1 MPETPKKR
9 WLVAIPVFTHI
20 LPAAFYNFLVL
31 FTRAGRELPA
41 MGHELALLSLERQL
55 LHMGM
60 NKAVDTVL
68 EGDFA
73 GLIAFDD
80 DCLPP
85 DWVIPRLIAH
95 AEAGRDFVAG
105 MGYMRNYPHT
115 TTVGK
120 YYAEGVTQHADT
132 GEAAGF
138 YWLDKLPEKARGLYE
153 ADFCGLPV
161 ALWTRRALE
170 VCQKPVFGTTEVDGG
185 AMTHD
190 VYMCRRL
197 QAAGIP
203 VLVDTTLEC
212 GHIAPAPIVNSVTRE
227 GARAAVRVVEQ
238 AAKQAK
244 EIEAVPV

>member
-1 MPETPKKR
+1 MSDTPAPKK
-9 WLVAIPVFTHI
+9 WVVTVPIFTHV
-20 LPAAFYNFLVL
+20 LPQAFYRFCIA
-31 FTRAGRELPA
+31 FYRAGLDLGP
-41 MGHELALLSLERQL
+41 GHALHMMSLERQI

-60 NKAVDTVL
+60 NTAVDAVL
-68 EGDFA
+68 NGDYA

-120 YYAEGVTQHADT
+120 YYAEGLTVHGDGT
-132 GEAAGF
+132 AAGF
-138 YWLDKLPEKARGLYE
+138 YWLDKLPTKERGLFR

-170 VCQKPVFGTTEVDGG
+170 ACEKPVFGTTDKDGG

-197 QAAGIP
+197 TDAGVP
-203 VLVDTTLEC
+203 VLVDTSIEC
-212 GHIAPAPIVNSVTRE
+212 GHIAPAPIIDSITRE
-227 GARAAVRVVEQ
+227 GARAAVRMID
-238 AAKQAK
+238 AAAQRAK
-244 EIEAVPV
+244 EVEAVPV